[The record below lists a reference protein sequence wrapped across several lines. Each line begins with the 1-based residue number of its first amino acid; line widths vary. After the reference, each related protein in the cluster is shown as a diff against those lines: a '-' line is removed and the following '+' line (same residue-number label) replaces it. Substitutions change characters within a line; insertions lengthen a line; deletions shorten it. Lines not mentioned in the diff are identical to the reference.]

1 MKYLTKL
8 TGMPAILLLFT
19 ILLSVIHPVRAQ
31 KSFYFFAIG
40 DMPYHNP
47 EDTAK
52 FKELTDAINA
62 EKPLFT
68 VHVGDIK
75 SGSSECSD
83 VYFTLMFRLLNRF
96 RQPLIYTPGDNEW
109 TDCGRPGGGGYDPEE
124 RLAAVRKLFFANG
137 QSLGQHPITLESQ
150 HMTAGFEEFVENR
163 MWHHQ
168 RITFATLHV
177 VGTNNNYNANRG
189 ENAEFF
195 KREKADLDWL
205 TQIFQRSRSRHDAGI
220 VIFMH
225 AAMLFEKTES
235 SGFNNI
241 VDKLRTEV
249 LAFGKP
255 VLLIYGDSH
264 RFLISKPLRDA
275 QSKLIQNF
283 TALMVYGDQDMNAVK
298 ITVNPRSKELFSFSE
313 FLMEY

>member
-1 MKYLTKL
+1 MRHLIKL
-8 TGMPAILLLFT
+8 TGLPATLLLFT
-19 ILLSVIHPVRAQ
+19 LLLPGIHPVLAQ
-31 KSFYFFAIG
+31 KTFSFFAIG

-83 VYFTLMFRLLNRF
+83 AYFDMMFRLLNRF
-96 RQPLIYTPGDNEW
+96 KQPLIYTPGDNEW
-109 TDCGRPGGGGYDPEE
+109 TDCGRPGGGGFDPEE
-124 RLAAVRKLFFANG
+124 RLAAIRKRFFANG
-137 QSLGQHPITLESQ
+137 QSLGQHPIRLNSQ

-177 VGTNNNYNANRG
+177 VGTNNNYNANRVD
-189 ENAEFF
+189 NAEFF

-205 TQIFQRSRSRHDAGI
+205 TQIFQTAGGRDDAAI

-225 AAMLFEKTES
+225 AAMLFERTET
-235 SGFNNI
+235 SGFNSI
-241 VDKLRTEV
+241 VDKLREEV
-249 LAFGKP
+249 RTFGK
-255 VLLIYGDSH
+255 
-264 RFLISKPLRDA
+264 
-275 QSKLIQNF
+275 
-283 TALMVYGDQDMNAVK
+283 
-298 ITVNPRSKELFSFSE
+298 
-313 FLMEY
+313 